1 MDIDKFQKTTFKKIS
16 YLIIGV
22 GVGVMGAVYPW
33 AYAIILLLCVGIA
46 IYYLDIKKTVEILFW
61 IVVVAMFLGA
71 YLSIP
76 GHESIYLFRILL
88 PLHLFLLL
96 VNQDFDIEN
105 LKKYRIYLLLLLL
118 YFATSILSLCWAES
132 TTLGIRYCYFI
143 FEICY
148 LFVICFYHLNSEKQ
162 FMRLF
167 KLITVFFSLN
177 LCIGILEII
186 LGWHLPL
193 SGSSVYVTTTSQFQP
208 TGFLFNTNDYALLL
222 AVFYPL
228 AACYLLELKNRKL
241 SLILYT
247 VITIMT
253 IYVVVSTYSRIG
265 MLAIGIGILT
275 VFLYHFKQKGIVLC
289 IISAPIVL
297 ILAFFSSFGKNLIDI
312 VYSAFTDKGTS
323 TSARGHLYE
332 LLIQIIQDSHFMG
345 IGAGN
350 VPRQLSTL
358 MIGYAEDS
366 SEAYV
371 TGHNFWLE
379 TIGNIGVI
387 GFIFCVGI
395 FILYIIQLLYMKSSG
410 KWYLPLLVWISFMG
424 ASIALSTILEKR
436 FLWFMIA
443 FGICYIKYHSKKEI
457 HNE

>member
-1 MDIDKFQKTTFKKIS
+1 MSTNKLKNPTLIKFCYIA
-16 YLIIGV
+16 IG
-22 GVGVMGAVYPW
+22 GALGILGALLPW
-33 AYAIILLLCVGIA
+33 MYAIIPLLCIGIA
-46 IYYLDIKKTVEILFW
+46 VYYVDIKKIVEILFW
-61 IVVVAMFLGA
+61 VVVVAMFLGA
-71 YLSIP
+71 YLSVP
-76 GHESIYLFRILL
+76 GHESIYLFRLLL
-88 PLHLFLLL
+88 PIHVFLLL
-96 VNQDFDIEN
+96 ITQDFDIEN
-105 LKKYRIYLLLLLL
+105 LKKYRAYFILLLL
-118 YFATSILSLCWAES
+118 YFVASILSLCWAGS
-132 TTLGIRYCYFI
+132 VTLGIRYCYFI

-167 KLITVFFSLN
+167 QLITIFFSLN
-177 LCIGILEII
+177 LVVGIIETI

-193 SGSSVYVTTTSQFQP
+193 SGSNVYITTTSQFQP

-222 AVFYPL
+222 AILYPV
-228 AACYLLELKNRKL
+228 AANYLLEFKRKNL
-241 SLILYT
+241 GLILYIVVT
-247 VITIMT
+247 VMT

-265 MLAIGIGILT
+265 MLAIGISILT
-275 VFLYHFKQKGIVLC
+275 IFFFQFKEKGI
-289 IISAPIVL
+289 IICLLQAPIFLTIAV
-297 ILAFFSSFGKNLIDI
+297 FSSFGKNLTDI
-312 VYSAFTDKGTS
+312 IYSSFTGKGTS

-332 LLIQIIQDSHFMG
+332 LLIQIIQDSHFIG

-350 VPRQLSTL
+350 VPRQLNTL
-358 MIGYAEDS
+358 LIGYAEDS

-387 GFIFCVGI
+387 GFIFCIGI
-395 FILYIIQLLYMKSSG
+395 FTLYIIQLLYMKSSG
-410 KWYLPLLVWISFMG
+410 KWHLPLLIWISFMG

-457 HNE
+457 RNE